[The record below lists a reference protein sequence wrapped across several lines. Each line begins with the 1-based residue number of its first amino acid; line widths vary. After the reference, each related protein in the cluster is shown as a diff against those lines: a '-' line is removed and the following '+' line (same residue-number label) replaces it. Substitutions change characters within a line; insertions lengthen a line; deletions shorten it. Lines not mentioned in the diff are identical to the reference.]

1 MFQIVVLYREIQREN
16 NQYNIKIQI
25 ILGWIKTWGQPN
37 KNTSLTLRTILP
49 IK

>member
-16 NQYNIKIQI
+16 SQYNIKIQI
-25 ILGWIKTWGQPN
+25 ILGWTKTWGQSN
-37 KNTSLTLRTILP
+37 KNTSSTPCTILS

>member
-37 KNTSLTLRTILP
+37 KNIFSTP
-49 IK
+49 IKMLKK